1 MNRIEQERTPLYMTD
16 AKTCARHMVRE
27 SLDEILSGTYRVSSP
42 EEMIQILRKG
52 FEHPFDEFMIRRKIK
67 KSHLDWSEDQIDAEI
82 ELQKRRFENELSVN
96 LQVAAINAIAEIE
109 NLILS
114 LNEIVKRWKIENL

>member
-16 AKTCARHMVRE
+16 AKICARHIVRE
-27 SLDEILSGTYRVSSP
+27 SLDEILSGNYEVPSP
-42 EEMIQILRKG
+42 HEMIHILRKG
-52 FEHPFDEFMIRRKIK
+52 FEHPFDEFMTRRKIK

-96 LQVAAINAIAEIE
+96 LQVAAINAIGEIE